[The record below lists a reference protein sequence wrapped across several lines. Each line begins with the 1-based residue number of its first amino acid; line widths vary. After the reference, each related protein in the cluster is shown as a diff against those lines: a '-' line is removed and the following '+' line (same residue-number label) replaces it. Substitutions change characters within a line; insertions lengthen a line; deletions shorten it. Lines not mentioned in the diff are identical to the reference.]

1 MNKVN
6 KCSICK
12 IQSPFFIWTSS
23 RYVSAG
29 IRAMYPNDKVCLS
42 CYEKQCKI
50 HKPTRPETPS
60 KTCKRGICPECGK
73 NEWSIGRRNII
84 GLTQITSNG
93 VGATYCMSEN
103 GESRVGEE
111 VYCYNCGYVRDEE

>member
-12 IQSPFFIWTSS
+12 IKSPFFIWTSS

-50 HKPTRPETPS
+50 HKPV
-60 KTCKRGICPECGK
+60 KREDIRRCPDCGGKVITSFRGVGSYIREDYCQECG
-73 NEWSIGRRNII
+73 
-84 GLTQITSNG
+84 LF
-93 VGATYCMSEN
+93 Y
-103 GESRVGEE
+103 EE
-111 VYCYNCGYVRDEE
+111 L

>member
-12 IQSPFFIWTSS
+12 IQSPFFIWTTS

-73 NEWSIGRRNII
+73 NEWKM
-84 GLTQITSNG
+84 
-93 VGATYCMSEN
+93 C
-103 GESRVGEE
+103 RVGISNDPSKDGGGDTGCRPERGYHAREE
-111 VYCYNCGYVRDEE
+111 VYCDNCGYVISHEEDM